1 MQFLQDCENHAH
13 EVQFLQKS
21 ENNAHKVLKSGTSCQ
36 NKHAFMSILHDSS
49 RFHRSS
55 ELRKDQATMLLFREN
70 FITVRK
76 KVGMPF
82 TSCKSQ
88 VSDPIIL

>member
-36 NKHAFMSILHDSS
+36 NKHAFMSILRDSS

-70 FITVRK
+70 FMFFLIVE
-76 KVGMPF
+76 
-82 TSCKSQ
+82 
-88 VSDPIIL
+88 